1 MLSKNIVSTWFI
13 RKIMKR
19 TDNLAH
25 RVKLNP
31 TPKPNI
37 TPKLNPSSK
46 PDHTPKPNL
55 TP

>member
-13 RKIMKR
+13 RKIMKSP
-19 TDNLAH
+19 DNFAH
-25 RVKLNP
+25 PVKLNP

-55 TP
+55 SP